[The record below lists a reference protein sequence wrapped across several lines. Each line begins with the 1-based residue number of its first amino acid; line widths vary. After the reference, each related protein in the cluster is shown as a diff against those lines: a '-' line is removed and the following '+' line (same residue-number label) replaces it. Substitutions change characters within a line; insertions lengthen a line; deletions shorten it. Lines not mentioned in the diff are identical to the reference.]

1 VTGSW
6 DFSARIWNSNTGADL
21 RKLAGDDG
29 HTGFVNSAVF
39 SPDAAGR
46 WVLTASDDGTAKI
59 WDANT
64 GAMLATI
71 TGHEDRVR
79 HATFSKDGTQILT
92 SSNDR
97 TARIWNFKTSALA
110 DGSTKVEATVTQVF
124 TGHEWAVVS
133 AEFSDDGKFV
143 ITASEDNTARIWD
156 AANGKELSVL
166 AGHTARVT
174 SVAFAPGENP
184 TRAVTASQDG
194 AVKLWD
200 TQENKEILTLDG
212 HTREVTSVV
221 FSPDGKY
228 VLTASE
234 DGRAILWL
242 TAPWKTAPPKEKLT
256 NVVRKPV
263 ASGAE

>member
-1 VTGSW
+1 M
-6 DFSARIWNSNTGADL
+6 FN
-21 RKLAGDDG
+21 
-29 HTGFVNSAVF
+29 
-39 SPDAAGR
+39 
-46 WVLTASDDGTAKI
+46 
-59 WDANT
+59 
-64 GAMLATI
+64 
-71 TGHEDRVR
+71 
-79 HATFSKDGTQILT
+79 
-92 SSNDR
+92 
-97 TARIWNFKTSALA
+97 
-110 DGSTKVEATVTQVF
+110 
-124 TGHEWAVVS
+124 GHEWAVVS
-133 AEFSDDGKFV
+133 AEFSDDGKFI

-174 SVAFAPGENP
+174 SVAFAPGDNP

-212 HTREVTSVV
+212 HTREVTSVA

-242 TAPWKTAPPKEKLT
+242 TTPWETAVPPKEKLT
-256 NVVRKPV
+256 KVVREPV
-263 ASGAE
+263 ATGAE

>member
-6 DFSARIWNSNTGADL
+6 DFSARIWDSNTGADL

-29 HTGFVNSAVF
+29 HTGFVNAAVF
-39 SPDAAGR
+39 SPDGKY
-46 WVLTASDDGTAKI
+46 VLTASDDGTAKI
-59 WDANT
+59 WNAST
-64 GAMLATI
+64 GAVLATL

-79 HATFSKDGTQILT
+79 HATFSKDGLQILT

-97 TARIWNFKTSALA
+97 TARIWDLKKTALA
-110 DGSTKVEATVTQVF
+110 TGSVTIEATVAQTF
-124 TGHEWAVVS
+124 NGHEWAVLS

-156 AANGKELSVL
+156 ATNGKNLSIL

-174 SVAFAPGENP
+174 SVAFAPGNDP

-200 TQENKEILTLDG
+200 TKENKEILTLDG

-242 TAPWKTAPPKEKLT
+242 TSPWQTESPKQTLT
-256 NVVRKPV
+256 NVIMTPV

>member
-1 VTGSW
+1 
-6 DFSARIWNSNTGADL
+6 
-21 RKLAGDDG
+21 
-29 HTGFVNSAVF
+29 
-39 SPDAAGR
+39 
-46 WVLTASDDGTAKI
+46 VLTASDDGTAKI
-59 WDANT
+59 WDAAT
-64 GAMLATI
+64 GSVLATLL
-71 TGHEDRVR
+71 GHEDRVR
-79 HATFSKDGTQILT
+79 HATFSKDGTRILT

-97 TARIWNFKTSALA
+97 TARIWTLKETAQAN
-110 DGSTKVEATVTQVF
+110 GSTTIEAAVTQMF
-124 TGHEWAVVS
+124 NGHEWAVVS
-133 AEFSDDGKFV
+133 AEFSDDGKFI

-174 SVAFAPGENP
+174 SVAFAPGNDP

-212 HTREVTSVV
+212 HTREVTSVA

-242 TAPWKTAPPKEKLT
+242 TTPWETAPPKEKLT
-256 NVVRKPV
+256 EILQAPV
-263 ASGAE
+263 ATGAE